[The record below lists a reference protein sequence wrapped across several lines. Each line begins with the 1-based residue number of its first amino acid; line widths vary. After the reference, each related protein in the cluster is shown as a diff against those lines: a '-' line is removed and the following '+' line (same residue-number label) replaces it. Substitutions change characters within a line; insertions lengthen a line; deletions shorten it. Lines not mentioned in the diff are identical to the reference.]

1 MIGNNFII
9 RKKFSY
15 LYFDNYL
22 VEFTRE
28 TIGIIDNTFISILT
42 YPSIH
47 PYIHICTHEQTALS
61 TNMKTI
67 ITCIKI
73 MLHRS
78 KQANKQTKQYAREHN
93 RRES

>member
-42 YPSIH
+42 YPYIH
-47 PYIHICTHEQTALS
+47 PSIYTYMHA
-61 TNMKTI
+61 
-67 ITCIKI
+67 
-73 MLHRS
+73 
-78 KQANKQTKQYAREHN
+78 
-93 RRES
+93 